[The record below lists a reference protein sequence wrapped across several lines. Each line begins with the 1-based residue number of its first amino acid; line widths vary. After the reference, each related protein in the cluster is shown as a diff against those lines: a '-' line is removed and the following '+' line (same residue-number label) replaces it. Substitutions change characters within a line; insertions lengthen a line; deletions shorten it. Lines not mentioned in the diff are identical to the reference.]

1 MEILPG
7 IHRIE
12 SDLGERFMCHYLL
25 VGEQRTDLVDTGLA
39 GTPEEVIVPY
49 LEEIGLGVGDLDE
62 VIVSHADAAHLG
74 LLGPNG

>member
-1 MEILPG
+1 
-7 IHRIE
+7 
-12 SDLGERFMCHYLL
+12 MCHYLL

-62 VIVSHADAAHLG
+62 VVVSHADHLG